1 MGFSWRL
8 LLLLGALTIPT
19 CGYANPSFDYAIS
32 GPMVF
37 RNGFNGG
44 NCNGCEWIIAEGTI
58 QPDTPDVFKKFLLRK
73 KVSGGISVKF
83 NSPGGSLLAGV
94 RLGEMI
100 RAAGLFSEV
109 GKTIG
114 EESSFD
120 PETIEEKTR
129 AEGICASACVY
140 AFIGGKTRFAEKSK
154 IGIHQFYDARA
165 LNDPITKTASSID
178 RSTDQLLT
186 GILLEYVTRMG
197 IDPKLVSLASSIP
210 PWEDIKW
217 LNDQELIDLRLENSI
232 TSYTP
237 LSLEAFG
244 PAGSYVETVSR
255 SVYYSIRHRIYC
267 KGNANS
273 PYVAFL
279 TSSTRAESK
288 SLAESFGTTIKQS
301 SLVVTGDDVERTYPL
316 RLAALEI
323 SPDET
328 QTVQAAVAIVGATMS
343 ELQRAKR
350 VELRGE
356 SLSRNLMN
364 IAFWLSFDLAGD
376 RRKIGIASRS
386 CVR

>member
-1 MGFSWRL
+1 VPLTRDGKRQVQDARRKFSTMLRSMKEAVLRSIQRRGLEGRMGFSWRL
-8 LLLLGALTIPT
+8 LLLLGALTVPT

-154 IGIHQFYDARA
+154 IGIHQSA
-165 LNDPITKTASSID
+165 LILCALRRWKFRQTRLK
-178 RSTDQLLT
+178 RCRQLW
-186 GILLEYVTRMG
+186 R
-197 IDPKLVSLASSIP
+197 
-210 PWEDIKW
+210 
-217 LNDQELIDLRLENSI
+217 
-232 TSYTP
+232 
-237 LSLEAFG
+237 
-244 PAGSYVETVSR
+244 
-255 SVYYSIRHRIYC
+255 
-267 KGNANS
+267 
-273 PYVAFL
+273 
-279 TSSTRAESK
+279 
-288 SLAESFGTTIKQS
+288 
-301 SLVVTGDDVERTYPL
+301 
-316 RLAALEI
+316 
-323 SPDET
+323 
-328 QTVQAAVAIVGATMS
+328 
-343 ELQRAKR
+343 
-350 VELRGE
+350 
-356 SLSRNLMN
+356 
-364 IAFWLSFDLAGD
+364 
-376 RRKIGIASRS
+376 
-386 CVR
+386 